1 MRIKVPA
8 RMKSVAT
15 RLNINDKRV
24 ISLLDYEETK
34 TGLHVIA
41 FWIKLKKEET
51 ELGRELT
58 ASGKLVSLLLQYG
71 CPMKEI
77 ADTLTKDSYC
87 GAVTNYVEKN
97 VVDILSGNQP
107 EKTPKLNTDPYKIKQ
122 S

>member
-1 MRIKVPA
+1 MRIKIPN

-15 RLNINDKRV
+15 RLNVNDKRV
-24 ISLLDYEETK
+24 ISLLDYQETEA
-34 TGLHVIA
+34 GLKIIGS
-41 FWIKLKKEET
+41 WIKLKKEET

-71 CPMKEI
+71 CPMKDI

-87 GAVTNYVEKN
+87 GAVINYVDKN
-97 VVDILSGNQP
+97 VVDILCGNQP
-107 EKTPKLNTDPYKIKQ
+107 DKTPKLNTDPYKIKQ

>member
-1 MRIKVPA
+1 MRIKVPN

-15 RLNINDKRV
+15 RLNINDRRV
-24 ISLLDYEETK
+24 ISLLDYQETEA
-34 TGLHVIA
+34 GLKIIGS
-41 FWIKLKKEET
+41 WIKLKKEET

-97 VVDILSGNQP
+97 VVDILCGNQP

>member
-77 ADTLTKDSYC
+77 ADTLTK
-87 GAVTNYVEKN
+87 E
-97 VVDILSGNQP
+97 P